1 MPEDDIRYS
10 RMSDIL
16 KVLYMMMAEPN
27 GITLEDICDEF
38 NVSRRTAE
46 RMRDSITNI
55 FPQVTV
61 LNENEKVKRWGFD
74 NFSMKEMVSFT
85 DEEIATMETLKQ
97 HFRTALEPEMNS
109 IIDKMKALRKNN
121 SKH

>member
-1 MPEDDIRYS
+1 MTEDDIRYS

-16 KVLYMMMAEPN
+16 GVLYMMMAEPN

-55 FPQVTV
+55 LPQVDV
-61 LNENEKVKRWGFD
+61 LNEDEKVKRWGFT
-74 NFSMKEMVSFT
+74 NFSMKELVEFT
-85 DEEIATMETLKQ
+85 DDEIAAMEVIK
-97 HFRTALEPEMNS
+97 HNFKAALIPELDS
-109 IIDKMKALRKNN
+109 IIDKMKALKKKNRKN
-121 SKH
+121 